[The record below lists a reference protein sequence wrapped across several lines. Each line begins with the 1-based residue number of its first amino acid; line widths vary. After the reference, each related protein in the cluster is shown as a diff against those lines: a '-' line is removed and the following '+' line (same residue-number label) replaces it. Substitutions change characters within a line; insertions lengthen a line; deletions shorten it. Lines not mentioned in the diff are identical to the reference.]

1 VLSLRRWLLYE
12 LENLA
17 RLRVPPER
25 LLRKHP
31 APVDL
36 DFEHAARGLDELHL
50 RLGVGLA
57 NLSRQTGGSRFV
69 VSDYAVLDGDPH
81 IGKG

>member
-12 LENLA
+12 LEHLA
-17 RLRVPPER
+17 RLRVPSER